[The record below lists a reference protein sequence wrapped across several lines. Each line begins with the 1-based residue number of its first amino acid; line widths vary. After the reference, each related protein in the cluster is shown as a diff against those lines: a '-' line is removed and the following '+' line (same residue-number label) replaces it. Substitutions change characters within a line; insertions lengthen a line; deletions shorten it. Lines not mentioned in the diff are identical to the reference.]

1 MGQSTSGTGELKR
14 YGFVKKDVFDSDFYM
29 IARVTFRDTQNVNP
43 YSDTYTDLIQ
53 THKNQLDK
61 LLESQPALRL
71 ETLKDTY
78 QSNIDDGQKQIDEA
92 KQKLS
97 DTKEQLADADKQIED
112 AKTAIASSD
121 SQLKAAKEQLSSGK
135 ATLTKKWEQLQS
147 AKQSLDSA
155 KNTLQTTENQLSSA
169 YSSLQDEWGKINTA
183 DSQLSGKETQL
194 AQAKERLPPV
204 NRHFPQ
210 NPQNFRKNNRPTKAP
225 LTNSPKNSWLIKVL
239 LTNWQRSRIPWI
251 PIKIL

>member
-97 DTKEQLADADKQIED
+97 DTKEQLADADK
-112 AKTAIASSD
+112 
-121 SQLKAAKEQLSSGK
+121 
-135 ATLTKKWEQLQS
+135 
-147 AKQSLDSA
+147 
-155 KNTLQTTENQLSSA
+155 
-169 YSSLQDEWGKINTA
+169 
-183 DSQLSGKETQL
+183 
-194 AQAKERLPPV
+194 
-204 NRHFPQ
+204 
-210 NPQNFRKNNRPTKAP
+210 
-225 LTNSPKNSWLIKVL
+225 
-239 LTNWQRSRIPWI
+239 
-251 PIKIL
+251 